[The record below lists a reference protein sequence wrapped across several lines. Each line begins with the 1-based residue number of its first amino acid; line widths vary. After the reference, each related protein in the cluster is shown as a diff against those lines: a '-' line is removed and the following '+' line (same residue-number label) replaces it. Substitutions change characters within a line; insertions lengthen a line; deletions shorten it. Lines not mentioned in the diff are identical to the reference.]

1 MANRGK
7 RLKALLEGDQ
17 RTAHTTQQAFL
28 KSEDSLSAVEEREA
42 KRKEREQQQ
51 DRDVARRTPAI
62 GGHR

>member
-42 KRKEREQQQ
+42 TRRDRERQR
-51 DRDVARRTPAI
+51 RDELTQRTPAI